1 MNCKNRW
8 KFFSLLAAA
17 GAVFAAPAPAFA
29 QSTGQVETAPARSS
43 AAETEITAAEETVT
57 DIWPN
62 LYEINRRVMEHQS
75 SSGIDTNVVAPRNHI
90 FTDQEREQLFNGL
103 PLTFHS
109 GSFVL
114 DQLNGLSSSLTGQ
127 SGATRIPLSSGAI
140 ITRPSW
146 SALQSEITN
155 RLSSYQGDWSVYIK
169 DLSTGKT
176 MKINE
181 HPMESASLIK
191 LFIAGTIYEQLDWG
205 NLDETDT
212 IMNALNLMIT
222 VSDNE
227 SSNVLVRQLYDE
239 NGSFQDGLDVVNDF
253 IRRHGFTNTQQ
264 VNGIADPSLWVSD
277 GSVNMTSAADCG
289 RLLEGIYNHN
299 LLSHF
304 NSYRFEVLLNKQ
316 EVNYKI
322 PGGLPAG
329 THISHKTGEV
339 DDTENDAS
347 IIYTP
352 YGDYIFCILSTDL
365 TDTGSAVDHIH
376 EITALVY
383 DYFTTDTGA
392 GNASFVDLSANG
404 ALYTDLSDD
413 TKDKIIP
420 ER

>member
-1 MNCKNRW
+1 MNCKDRW
-8 KFFSLLAAA
+8 KFFSILAAA
-17 GAVFAAPAPAFA
+17 GMIFAVPAPAIA
-29 QSTGQVETAPARSS
+29 KNTGQEETAPAESS
-43 AAETEITAAEETVT
+43 VATAEIAAAEEAVT

-62 LYEINRRVMEHQS
+62 LHEISLRVVEHQTVPD
-75 SSGIDTNVVAPRNHI
+75 IDTDVIAPRDHR
-90 FTDQEREQLFNGL
+90 FTAHEQLFPGL
-103 PLTFHS
+103 PFTFHS

-114 DQLNGLSSSLTGQ
+114 DQLNGLSPSLTGE
-127 SGATRIPLSSGAI
+127 SDTPHITLSNGTV

-146 SALQSEITN
+146 KALRNEITD

-176 MKINE
+176 MEINE
-181 HPMESASLIK
+181 HSMESASLIK
-191 LFIAGTIYEQLDWG
+191 LFIAGTIYEQLDWL

-239 NGSFQDGLDVVNDF
+239 SGSFQDGLDVVNDF

-277 GSVNMTSAADCG
+277 GSINMTSAADCG
-289 RLLEGIYNHN
+289 RLLEAVYKRT
-299 LLSHF
+299 LLSPF
-304 NSYRFEVLLNKQ
+304 NCFRFEVLLNKQ

-339 DDTENDAS
+339 DDTENDVS

-352 YGDYIFCILSTDL
+352 YGDYIFCILSTNL
-365 TDTGSAVDHIH
+365 TDTNSAVDHIH

-383 DYFTTDTGA
+383 DYFTTATRA
-392 GNASFVDLSANG
+392 VCVPFADLSANG
-404 ALYTDLSDD
+404 ALYIDLSDD
-413 TKDKIIP
+413 TTDKIIP
-420 ER
+420 EW